1 MKAVILAGGFG
12 TRLRSIVSEVPKGMA
27 SIAGKP
33 FLEYQV
39 SWLVAQGIE
48 GIILCL
54 GYMAEKI
61 IEHFGDGK
69 AFGVHI
75 TYSEENE
82 PLGTGGA
89 LRLAKDLL
97 PSRFLVLNGDTI
109 VDMPVKEMIVA
120 HNASRAI
127 FSIAL
132 VRVDDV
138 AAYGEVVTD
147 EHGRVQAFREK
158 GRHGPG
164 LINAGLYI
172 MEKSILDA
180 IPPGRACSL
189 EKEVL
194 PRLLAEGRPIYGFVH
209 QGYFLDIGTPENYKR
224 AQEEIPGRFYR

>member
-12 TRLRSIVSEVPKGMA
+12 TRLRSVVSEVPKGMA
-27 SIAGKP
+27 SVAGKP
-33 FLEYQV
+33 FLEYQIK
-39 SWLVAQGIE
+39 WLVVQGIE
-48 GIILCL
+48 DIILCL

-75 TYSEENE
+75 TYSVENE

-109 VDMPVKEMIVA
+109 VDMPVKEMIIA
-120 HNASRAI
+120 HNASGAI

-132 VRVDDV
+132 VRVDNV
-138 AAYGEVVTD
+138 AAYGEVVID
-147 EHGRVQAFREK
+147 KNGRVHAFREK

-180 IPPGRACSL
+180 IPPGWACSL

-194 PRLLAEGRPIYGFVH
+194 PRLLAEGRPIYGFVN